1 MRVALTSWRLQAIER
16 CFNEM
21 DADFSGTLN
30 QEELAEMLRRT
41 YGMNPSPDE
50 LSQLIAVC
58 DKSGDGPPTHAHT
71 AAARRHLL
79 SAAVIQPVCAGLI
92 ALDEFMLAMAT
103 SVELKMAGDM

>member
-1 MRVALTSWRLQAIER
+1 
-16 CFNEM
+16 M

-58 DKSGDGPPTHAHT
+58 DKSGDGPPTPRPH
-71 AAARRHLL
+71 RRSADICSLPPLL
-79 SAAVIQPVCAGLI
+79 NSSAQG
-92 ALDEFMLAMAT
+92 
-103 SVELKMAGDM
+103 

>member
-1 MRVALTSWRLQAIER
+1 
-16 CFNEM
+16 M

-71 AAARRHLL
+71 AAAPTFALCRRCSTRLH
-79 SAAVIQPVCAGLI
+79 AGLI